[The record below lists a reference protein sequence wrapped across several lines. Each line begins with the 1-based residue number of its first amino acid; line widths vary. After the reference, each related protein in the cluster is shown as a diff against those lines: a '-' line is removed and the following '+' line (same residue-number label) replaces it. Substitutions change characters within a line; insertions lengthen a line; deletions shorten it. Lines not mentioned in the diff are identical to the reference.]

1 MRYTGDRITRNQRG
15 ELSTMNDLSRFC
27 TCKNLACPL
36 HPTRHDKGCAPCIQ
50 KNLKLREVPNCFFQL
65 LPGAEGRPGD
75 SFEDFARLVQA
86 GQPEE

>member
-1 MRYTGDRITRNQRG
+1 
-15 ELSTMNDLSRFC
+15 MNDLSLFC